1 MGDAASYLF
10 AAPAI
15 EAMEIHYYHVAQ
27 VCDPA
32 ISQNL
37 RTLAHQPFWLDLIQP
52 KFFAFVRENQR
63 PNLQKSEL
71 RGLAR
76 LLRKPRCKFDFYR
89 TSKSVF
95 RHLRQ
100 LLEKRRQRKDIV
112 LENGSKAYQAS
123 PRTARAVVD
132 DVIVRGVGGSHRIQ
146 RSIFFGGIQTESRF
160 AQAGLRILLA

>member
-1 MGDAASYLF
+1 MSDAASHFF
-10 AAPAI
+10 AAPAL

-52 KFFAFVRENQR
+52 KVFAFVRENQR

-95 RHLRQ
+95 RHRPPRAPIPVRPRRCRRGTPSAARGRNCTIEQLRKSQ
-100 LLEKRRQRKDIV
+100 DKT
-112 LENGSKAYQAS
+112 AY
-123 PRTARAVVD
+123 
-132 DVIVRGVGGSHRIQ
+132 RGEHRPPA
-146 RSIFFGGIQTESRF
+146 EE
-160 AQAGLRILLA
+160 